1 MSKYLATVSY
11 QNLFNILDPAYVLS
25 TDRLCNYKHIIH
37 RNVLKVPKEI
47 WIMYPTGSKYC

>member
-37 RNVLKVPKEI
+37 LNVLKVPKEI